1 MHDLLPFQRK
11 FITQATHP
19 DVETALWSS
28 PRGNGKSWL
37 AGYLLTRLLTPEDEL
52 FRRGTES
59 VLCAGSIEQARIVY
73 KFVRDELEPTG
84 EYRFLDS
91 ATRIGITHKRTHTK
105 LRVISSNG
113 KTAMGLVN
121 TPYAIA
127 DEPGSWEMAGGQL
140 MYDALMTAQGKPN
153 SPLKIVFIG
162 TIAPADRGWWPEMV
176 DRGSHGS
183 TYVQKL
189 VGDPEKWDQWS
200 EIRRCNPLTKIS
212 PEFRK
217 KLFEERDEA
226 RKDSRL
232 KARFLSYRLN
242 VPTADEADMLLTVE
256 DWKLML
262 PRPVPE
268 RKGRPVTAIDMGG
281 GRGLEFCG
289 FCVEKWQDGSGCPG
303 SRYSVHSGSRKA
315 GPGAERSLSKAGR
328 RGAIDRR
335 GRLARATSRDTGQAI
350 EGTLGNTT
358 RHTL

>member
-212 PEFRK
+212 PNS
-217 KLFEERDEA
+217 A
-226 RKDSRL
+226 RSSL
-232 KARFLSYRLN
+232 KSETKPARI
-242 VPTADEADMLLTVE
+242 PD
-256 DWKLML
+256 
-262 PRPVPE
+262 
-268 RKGRPVTAIDMGG
+268 
-281 GRGLEFCG
+281 
-289 FCVEKWQDGSGCPG
+289 
-303 SRYSVHSGSRKA
+303 
-315 GPGAERSLSKAGR
+315 
-328 RGAIDRR
+328 
-335 GRLARATSRDTGQAI
+335 
-350 EGTLGNTT
+350 
-358 RHTL
+358 